1 MTSLYSIANDYAKL
15 MGEDFDPEFIA
26 DTLSGIEGML
36 EDKIENC
43 LAVIKNELAY
53 AESLKAESKK
63 LAERAKSSELRAERI
78 KEYVAASLET
88 AGKKSLKAGVHQVTV
103 RAPSKSVEITD
114 SGALPSEFVEYET
127 NIKPDKLAIKKQL
140 EAGIEVPGAQ
150 IKTGKPS
157 LLIK

>member
-1 MTSLYSIANDYAKL
+1 M
-15 MGEDFDPEFIA
+15 
-26 DTLSGIEGML
+26 EG
-36 EDKIENC
+36 KIENC

-63 LAERAKSSELRAERI
+63 LSERAKSSELRAERI
-78 KEYVAASLET
+78 KEYIAASLET

-103 RAPSKSVEITD
+103 RAPSKSVEILD
-114 SGALPSEFVEYET
+114 SGALPAEFVEYET

>member
-15 MGEDFDPEFIA
+15 MDEDFDPEFIA
-26 DTLSGIEGML
+26 DTLAGIEGML

-78 KEYVAASLET
+78 KEYIAASLET
-88 AGKKSLKAGVHQVTV
+88 AGKKSLKAGVHLVTV
-103 RAPSKSVEITD
+103 RAPSRSVEITD
-114 SGALPSEFVEYET
+114 ANALPADFVEYET

>member
-1 MTSLYSIANDYAKL
+1 MTSLYEIANDYAKL
-15 MGEDFDPEFIA
+15 MDEDFDPEFIA

-43 LAVIKNELAY
+43 LAVIKNEIAY

-78 KEYVAASLET
+78 KEYVVASLET

-103 RAPSKSVEITD
+103 RSPSKSVEITD

>member
-1 MTSLYSIANDYAKL
+1 MTSLYEIANDFAKL
-15 MGEDFDPEFIA
+15 TDSDMDPEMIA
-26 DTLSGIEGML
+26 DTLEAIEWEL
-36 EDKIENC
+36 EGKIENC

-63 LAERAKSSELRAERI
+63 LSERAKSSELRADRI
-78 KEYVAASLET
+78 KEYIAASLET

-103 RAPSKSVEITD
+103 RAPSKSVEILD
-114 SGALPSEFVEYET
+114 SGALPAEFVEYET

>member
-1 MTSLYSIANDYAKL
+1 MNSLYEIANDYAKL
-15 MGEDFDPEFIA
+15 MDEDFDPEFIA
-26 DTLSGIEGML
+26 DTLAGIEGML
-36 EDKIENC
+36 EDKVENC

-63 LAERAKSSELRAERI
+63 LSERAKSSELRAERI
-78 KEYVAASLET
+78 KEYIAASLET

-103 RAPSKSVEITD
+103 RAASKSVEILD
-114 SGALPSEFVEYET
+114 SGALPAEFVEYET
-127 NIKPDKLAIKKQL
+127 NTKPDKLAIKKQL

>member
-1 MTSLYSIANDYAKL
+1 MTSLYEIANDFAKL
-15 MGEDFDPEFIA
+15 TDSDMDPEMIA
-26 DTLSGIEGML
+26 DTLEAIEWEL
-36 EDKIENC
+36 EGKIENC
-43 LAVIKNELAY
+43 VAVVKNELAY

>member
-1 MTSLYSIANDYAKL
+1 MTSLYEIANDFAKL
-15 MGEDFDPEFIA
+15 TDSDMDPEMIA
-26 DTLSGIEGML
+26 DTLEAIEWEL
-36 EDKIENC
+36 EGKIENC

-63 LAERAKSSELRAERI
+63 LAERAKSSELRADRI
-78 KEYVAASLET
+78 KEYIAASLET

-114 SGALPSEFVEYET
+114 SSALPSEFVEYET

>member
-1 MTSLYSIANDYAKL
+1 MTSLYEIANDFAKL
-15 MGEDFDPEFIA
+15 TDSDMDPEMIA
-26 DTLSGIEGML
+26 DTLEGIEWEL
-36 EDKIENC
+36 EGKVENC

-63 LAERAKSSELRAERI
+63 LAERAKSSELRADRI
-78 KEYVAASLET
+78 KEYIAASLET
-88 AGKKSLKAGVHQVTV
+88 AGKKSMKAGVHQVTV
-103 RAPSKSVEITD
+103 RSPSKSVEITD
-114 SGALPSEFVEYET
+114 SGAIPAEFVEYET

>member
-1 MTSLYSIANDYAKL
+1 MTSLYEIANDYAKL
-15 MGEDFDPEFIA
+15 MDEDFDPEFIA

-63 LAERAKSSELRAERI
+63 LVERAKSSELRADRI
-78 KEYVAASLET
+78 KEYIAASLET

-114 SGALPSEFVEYET
+114 SSALPSEFVEYET
-127 NIKPDKLAIKKQL
+127 IIKADKLAIKHQL
-140 EAGIEVPGAQ
+140 AAGIDVPGAAL
-150 IKTGKPS
+150 KTGKPS
-157 LLIK
+157 LIIK

>member
-1 MTSLYSIANDYAKL
+1 MTSLYEIANDFAKL
-15 MGEDFDPEFIA
+15 TDSDMDPEMIA
-26 DTLSGIEGML
+26 DTLEAIEWEL
-36 EDKIENC
+36 EGKIENC

-63 LAERAKSSELRAERI
+63 LTERAKASELRSERI
-78 KEYVAASLET
+78 KEYIASSLET
-88 AGKKSLKAGVHQVTV
+88 AGKKSMKAGVHQVTV

-114 SGALPSEFVEYET
+114 SSAIPAEFVEYET
-127 NIKPDKLAIKKQL
+127 NIKPDKMAIKKQL

-150 IKTGKPS
+150 IKTGKSS

>member
-1 MTSLYSIANDYAKL
+1 MTSLYTIANDYAKL
-15 MGEDFDPEFIA
+15 MDEDFDPEFIA
-26 DTLSGIEGML
+26 DTLAGIEGML

-63 LAERAKSSELRAERI
+63 LNERAKSSELRAERI
-78 KEYVAASLET
+78 KEYIAASLET

-127 NIKPDKLAIKKQL
+127 IIKADTLAIKHQL
-140 EAGIEVPGAQ
+140 AAGIDVPGAAL
-150 IKTGKPS
+150 KTGKPS
-157 LLIK
+157 LIIK

>member
-1 MTSLYSIANDYAKL
+1 MTSLYEIANDFAKL
-15 MGEDFDPEFIA
+15 TDSDMDPEMIA
-26 DTLSGIEGML
+26 DTLEAIEWEL
-36 EDKIENC
+36 EGKVENC
-43 LAVIKNELAY
+43 LAIIKNELAY

-63 LAERAKSSELRAERI
+63 LSERARSSELRADRI
-78 KEYVAASLET
+78 KEYIAASLET